1 MSAVTTTGERA
12 RAGGIAALILP
23 PVACALIGLFLLA
36 RESRADAS
44 RRRLMPAP
52 PPR

>member
-12 RAGGIAALILP
+12 RAGGIAALTLP
-23 PVACALIGLFLLA
+23 PVGFALIGLFLLA
-36 RESRADAS
+36 RESRAGAS
-44 RRRLMPAP
+44 SRTVPTP